1 MPLAPG
7 VFLFEISVGGVHGH
21 VFPARLRSGTKPEQK
36 RFIEEGRNSHQVSP
50 KTVDASIVPRCMAFY
65 NCFPSRGLPMSVQ
78 VLWSAT
84 GLCFS
89 CLRSTRSGVSGWL
102 KWQYGGTV
110 CLDRNRPILRVN
122 SAVRNSR
129 YE

>member
-21 VFPARLRSGTKPEQK
+21 VFPARLRSGTTPEQK

-84 GLCFS
+84 TLFGRSHCPHGSSILLISSLSYVARSMSNDRDCSAHGSFS
-89 CLRSTRSGVSGWL
+89 WL
-102 KWQYGGTV
+102 
-110 CLDRNRPILRVN
+110 
-122 SAVRNSR
+122 
-129 YE
+129 